1 MQEQKK
7 TLKELRRE
15 AQCALLSKV
24 LILEN
29 EINNLNVSDEI
40 KAKMLFLTDGM
51 KSLAKDYKTV
61 LSATASIV
69 MCHWN
74 NSNYSKLNNIAEA
87 IKPKFY
93 KIWKSQSSAQFL
105 NI

>member
-15 AQCALLSKV
+15 AQGALLSKV

-40 KAKMLFLTDGM
+40 KSKMLFLTEYM
-51 KSLAKDYKTV
+51 KSLAKSYKMV
-61 LSATASIV
+61 LSGTASIV

-87 IKPKFY
+87 IKPEFY
-93 KIWKSQSSAQFL
+93 KIWKSQSSA
-105 NI
+105 

>member
-15 AQCALLSKV
+15 AQGALLSKV

-29 EINNLNVSDEI
+29 EINNLDVSDEI
-40 KAKMLFLTDGM
+40 KSKMLFLTAGM
-51 KSLAKDYKTV
+51 KTLAKSYKAV
-61 LSATASIV
+61 LSGTASIV
-69 MCHWN
+69 LCRWHN
-74 NSNYSKLNNIAEA
+74 GNYAKLNNIAEH
-87 IKPKFY
+87 IKPEFY